1 MSFPLLAVMRKA
13 ALVPRP
19 RKSKPRSPGLAAL
32 GQAIELVIAE
42 DPHMTPDSVATRSGL
57 SNEQVGRLI
66 RGQGNPT
73 YNTLLKLCAGLGI
86 GLGELT
92 TRADR
97 LEEQRLGG

>member
-13 ALVPRP
+13 GLMPRP
-19 RKSKPRSPGLAAL
+19 RKSKPRSPGHAAL

-42 DPHMTPDSVATRSGL
+42 DAHMTPDSVATRSGL

-66 RGQGNPT
+66 RGQSNPT
-73 YNTLLKLCAGLGI
+73 YNTLLKLCAGLGVS
-86 GLGELT
+86 LGELT
-92 TRADR
+92 TRADK